1 MNPLDRIR
9 EAVDL
14 VEVVSR
20 YVTLKKVGS
29 RYIGLCPFHEDK
41 ASPSLSV
48 QPEKQVWYCFGCQAG
63 GNVYHFL
70 TEIEGVKFQDAARM
84 LSEETGISLDD
95 DGRKRLKAYQKPT
108 AVDLAHDAAFW
119 WDHLAPSAGM
129 ELDILRRKDQA
140 SRAELLAAYR
150 QLSTAI
156 RSAVRIR
163 RLRVDSLIS
172 AVERRLTDADDLT
185 VEYVKFMEMLPG

>member
-1 MNPLDRIR
+1 VNPLDRIR

-48 QPEKQVWYCFGCQAG
+48 QPDKQVWYCFGCQAG

-84 LSEETGISLDD
+84 LSEETGISLD
-95 DGRKRLKAYQKPT
+95 GGEPRPT
-108 AVDLAHDAAFW
+108 SKFKCQDRARDAVFW
-119 WDHLAPSAGM
+119 WDHMAPSAGM
-129 ELDILRRKDQA
+129 QIEALRRKEKFPPFELNTLYAGLPEPYKLEVHNRRKAFDHLF
-140 SRAELLAAYR
+140 SCIEKRLSGAEDPA
-150 QLSTAI
+150 T
-156 RSAVRIR
+156 
-163 RLRVDSLIS
+163 
-172 AVERRLTDADDLT
+172 
-185 VEYVKFMEMLPG
+185 EYVKLMEMVYRD

>member
-1 MNPLDRIR
+1 
-9 EAVDL
+9 

-95 DGRKRLKAYQKPT
+95 DGRKRLKAYQKPD

-129 ELDILRRKDQA
+129 ELDILRRKDKA

-150 QLSTAI
+150 RLSASI
-156 RSAVRIR
+156 RSAVRR
-163 RLRVDSLIS
+163 RRERVDQLIS
-172 AVERRLTDADDLT
+172 AVERRLSEADDPAA
-185 VEYVKFMEMLPG
+185 EYVKFMEMLPE

>member
-95 DGRKRLKAYQKPT
+95 DGRKRLKAYQKPD

-129 ELDILRRKDQA
+129 ELDILRRKDKA

-150 QLSTAI
+150 RLSASI
-156 RSAVRIR
+156 RSAVRR
-163 RLRVDSLIS
+163 RRERVDQLIS
-172 AVERRLTDADDLT
+172 AVERRLSEADDPAA
-185 VEYVKFMEMLPG
+185 EYVKFMEMLPE